1 VKKAGYFILLLSLLG
16 SVQTFSELMKAPL
29 VLVHVLEHLVKDEQF
44 SLTEFWE
51 MHYISEPVMDED
63 FGKDQQLPFKSAH
76 MPSHEIKD
84 LFYPQL
90 CQLQIRVST
99 NPTRK
104 SRNFLADL
112 WISTNYSENLW
123 QPPKCS

>member
-1 VKKAGYFILLLSLLG
+1 MKKAGYIILLLSLLG
-16 SVQTFSELMKAPL
+16 SVQTFSELVKAPL
-29 VLVHVLEHLVKDEQF
+29 VLVH
-44 SLTEFWE
+44 
-51 MHYISEPVMDED
+51 EPVMDED

-76 MPSHEIKD
+76 LPSHEIKD
-84 LFYPQL
+84 LYYPQL